1 MTRLDNALN
10 AIPTVDLDES
20 AFTGT
25 GGSAEYEEPASTD
38 RGDVLE
44 PTEQPVEE
52 PKEPEAPAEEPETP
66 VEEPKAPENEPESEK
81 TEPEAEPEPQ
91 TNDKVNQ
98 HVPYQRFKR
107 ELEKRKA
114 IEAEL
119 EKLKSAP
126 REAQADVNV
135 DYNVSIDGDKFKAM
149 SQAFAEGNAELAQQ
163 LFSEMLGSNVS
174 AAAKAAAK
182 AATERA
188 YDSARAEAEQAV
200 QARSVIQEAQEAA
213 EIVMAE
219 FDIFND
225 KSEAFNEQLFNDAI
239 RIRDGLLAS
248 GASVGEAILEAAELV
263 AARNGIVAK
272 SVAAEREAAKPK
284 ATVKAPNVKAK
295 MEQAAKVPPK
305 VGGEAHDAKPS
316 IDVMNMSDAEF
327 DQLSE
332 ADLRRLR
339 GDFV

>member
-25 GGSAEYEEPASTD
+25 GGSAEYDEPTSTD
-38 RGDVLE
+38 RGDELE
-44 PTEQPVEE
+44 PAEQPVEE
-52 PKEPEAPAEEPETP
+52 PKEPETPAEEPETP
-66 VEEPKAPENEPESEK
+66 AEEPKTPENGPESEK
-81 TEPEAEPEPQ
+81 TDPEAEPEPQ

-163 LFSEMLGSNVS
+163 LFTEMLGSNVS
-174 AAAKAAAK
+174 AAAQAAAK

-284 ATVKAPNVKAK
+284 AIVKAPNVKAK

-305 VGGEAHDAKPS
+305 LGGEAHDAKPT